1 MSRFKR
7 KKMRGP
13 VRPKNRRALFR
24 PRPPCP
30 LTAAGRTDVDYK
42 DLDLLARY
50 TYAEGRIV
58 PARITNISAKMQRK
72 LTNAIKI
79 ARQLALMPY
88 TEVQQR
94 EQRNAHP
101 ELRPSLPPPPRGG
114 ERGRARM
121 PGGRPPS
128 APTHPASAPSAP
140 SASSSP
146 SVSGAGSAPSVSAAP
161 PSESIAA
168 SAPSSSPSDSGN
180 GKSESES
187 KSESKSGNGGGN
199 GKEEK

>member
-121 PGGRPPS
+121 PGGRPT
-128 APTHPASAPSAP
+128 PTHPASAP
-140 SASSSP
+140 
-146 SVSGAGSAPSVSAAP
+146 SAPSVSAAP
-161 PSESIAA
+161 PSESVAA
-168 SAPSSSPSDSGN
+168 PSAPSAPSPSPSDSGN

>member
-140 SASSSP
+140 SP
-146 SVSGAGSAPSVSAAP
+146 SSVSAAP
-161 PSESIAA
+161 PSESVASP
-168 SAPSSSPSDSGN
+168 SAPSAPSLAPSDSGN

>member
-128 APTHPASAPSAP
+128 APTQPTHPASAP
-140 SASSSP
+140 
-146 SVSGAGSAPSVSAAP
+146 SAPSVSAAP
-161 PSESIAA
+161 PSESVAA
-168 SAPSSSPSDSGN
+168 PSAPSAPSPSPSDSGN

>member
-128 APTHPASAPSAP
+128 APTHPASAPSA
-140 SASSSP
+140 SSSP
-146 SVSGAGSAPSVSAAP
+146 SVSAAS
-161 PSESIAA
+161 PSESVAA
-168 SAPSSSPSDSGN
+168 PAHPSPSAPSSPSDSGN

-187 KSESKSGNGGGN
+187 KSGNGGGN

>member
-128 APTHPASAPSAP
+128 APTHPTSAPSAP
-140 SASSSP
+140 SP
-146 SVSGAGSAPSVSAAP
+146 PSVSAAS
-161 PSESIAA
+161 PSESVAA
-168 SAPSSSPSDSGN
+168 AAPSSPSAPSSAPSDSGN
-180 GKSESES
+180 GKSE
-187 KSESKSGNGGGN
+187 SESKSGNGGGN

>member
-128 APTHPASAPSAP
+128 APTPTHPASSPSAPSAP
-140 SASSSP
+140 SAS
-146 SVSGAGSAPSVSAAP
+146 AAP
-161 PSESIAA
+161 PSESVGVP
-168 SAPSSSPSDSGN
+168 SAPSAPSPSHPSPSDSGN

>member
-24 PRPPCP
+24 QRPPCP

-42 DLDLLARY
+42 DVDLLARY

-72 LTNAIKI
+72 LTTAIKI

-101 ELRPSLPPPPRGG
+101 ELRPSLPPPPRGD
-114 ERGRARM
+114 RGRARM
-121 PGGRPPS
+121 PGGGRSPS
-128 APTHPASAPSAP
+128 SHSAASPTPAPAPTPTPDATPEAEESPALTSAAP
-140 SASSSP
+140 E
-146 SVSGAGSAPSVSAAP
+146 SVSAAP
-161 PSESIAA
+161 ESPASPSESE
-168 SAPSSSPSDSGN
+168 DGD
-180 GKSESES
+180 
-187 KSESKSGNGGGN
+187 

>member
-140 SASSSP
+140 SS
-146 SVSGAGSAPSVSAAP
+146 PSVSAAP
-161 PSESIAA
+161 PSESVAA
-168 SAPSSSPSDSGN
+168 PSAPSAPSPSHPSPSDSGN

-187 KSESKSGNGGGN
+187 KSGNGGGN

>member
-121 PGGRPPS
+121 PGGRPTPTHPTQ
-128 APTHPASAPSAP
+128 PTHPASAPSAP
-140 SASSSP
+140 SS
-146 SVSGAGSAPSVSAAP
+146 PSVSAAS
-161 PSESIAA
+161 PSESVAA
-168 SAPSSSPSDSGN
+168 AAPSSPSPSPSSPSDSGN

-187 KSESKSGNGGGN
+187 KSESKSGNGGGD